1 MNRDP
6 KNINED
12 IVKVGSRAC
21 PGAPRLEGVR
31 LGAGRGRL
39 CSRAIGFP
47 EKRPVPLSSPN
58 PTHPPHPAKPACT
71 PKEPLVSTRAKNQ
84 LHIQDHR
91 PGRGRRVAKE
101 TLYNSV
107 ALPVCSWPSAG
118 DRRGGQVG
126 PFPCQGHFAVSTVGA
141 GLIPRGRFPAGL
153 LAPCR
158 GPRCPRLGG
167 CTQHSCLLLARAASR
182 PGQRPLR
189 GHRDP

>member
-58 PTHPPHPAKPACT
+58 PTHPPVPQTSLYPQRAFSVNKS
-71 PKEPLVSTRAKNQ
+71 KESAAHTGPSTGAGQASRKGNSLQ
-84 LHIQDHR
+84 LC
-91 PGRGRRVAKE
+91 
-101 TLYNSV
+101 S
-107 ALPVCSWPSAG
+107 SWPSAG

-126 PFPCQGHFAVSTVGA
+126 PFPCQGHFAVSTVRA

-158 GPRCPRLGG
+158 GPHCPRLGG